1 MQSESNLEYF
11 SQKKEKYNLE
21 VLHNFKKIGQKEI
34 PVSNIRV
41 DLNIKDKIIYV
52 FGGNLG
58 YAQDLD
64 NLLRLVNSFKGDER
78 IHFLFIGEGTEYRN
92 IESWI
97 HLHSSKNLTLL
108 PAMSDKDYQGVL
120 KECDVGIISLRKS
133 FKTDNYPAKILNY
146 MEYGL
151 PILASINP
159 GNDLRLL
166 IEKNQNGLVCDN
178 GQDGLFIENANI
190 LLNNE
195 SKRNEMGAN
204 GYNLLKKYFDVNTAA
219 KQVTKIDH

>member
-1 MQSESNLEYF
+1 
-11 SQKKEKYNLE
+11 
-21 VLHNFKKIGQKEI
+21 
-34 PVSNIRV
+34 
-41 DLNIKDKIIYV
+41 
-52 FGGNLG
+52 
-58 YAQDLD
+58 
-64 NLLRLVNSFKGDER
+64 
-78 IHFLFIGEGTEYRN
+78 
-92 IESWI
+92 
-97 HLHSSKNLTLL
+97 
-108 PAMSDKDYQGVL
+108 MSDKDYQGVL